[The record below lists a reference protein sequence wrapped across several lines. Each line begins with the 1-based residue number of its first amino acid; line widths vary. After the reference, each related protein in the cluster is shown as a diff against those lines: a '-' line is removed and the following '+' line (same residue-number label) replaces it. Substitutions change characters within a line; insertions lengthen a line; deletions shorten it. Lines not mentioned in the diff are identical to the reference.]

1 MSESNK
7 SIPAEFYNIMKDF
20 TTDILTTFP
29 EYKANL
35 NNGLLDILNDKNDTE
50 DVKNL
55 FEYIKNIYPERFFDF
70 LYQNEDIFTKD
81 EINTEFLPNINFS
94 ELWNQDI
101 SENTKTIIWK
111 YLQLVLFAVIKNEED
126 TNSFGDTAKLFEAI
140 NEDDLKKKLEE
151 AMKEMSDIFN
161 MGDSPDISNINQEDF
176 PNPEDLHNH
185 INGLLEGNLG
195 KLATEITEETMKDL
209 DIDMSDADNVGDIF
223 KNLFKN
229 PGKLMNMIKKVGT
242 KLDSKLQ
249 SGELKE
255 SELME
260 EALGLME
267 KMESMPGM
275 ENMKNMMSKM
285 GMPTG
290 KNSKMNTS
298 AMASHLKQ
306 NLKQSKQKE
315 RMRRKLEQR
324 RAAAAAAAEVQKDD
338 QIKILQRQ
346 LAAAKQNNAIL
357 STGEVTKKIKKK
369 KKKKKK
375 KKSENKGES
384 KNKEG
389 I

>member
-185 INGLLEGNLG
+185 LY
-195 KLATEITEETMKDL
+195 T
-209 DIDMSDADNVGDIF
+209 VC
-223 KNLFKN
+223 
-229 PGKLMNMIKKVGT
+229 
-242 KLDSKLQ
+242 
-249 SGELKE
+249 
-255 SELME
+255 
-260 EALGLME
+260 
-267 KMESMPGM
+267 
-275 ENMKNMMSKM
+275 
-285 GMPTG
+285 
-290 KNSKMNTS
+290 
-298 AMASHLKQ
+298 
-306 NLKQSKQKE
+306 
-315 RMRRKLEQR
+315 
-324 RAAAAAAAEVQKDD
+324 
-338 QIKILQRQ
+338 
-346 LAAAKQNNAIL
+346 
-357 STGEVTKKIKKK
+357 
-369 KKKKKK
+369 
-375 KKSENKGES
+375 
-384 KNKEG
+384 
-389 I
+389 